1 MKGNIMKNF
10 KILSLI
16 LALIIMASAFAS
28 CGGGGGDIVL
38 TDEGSTEPAGTEQS
52 DAYAFVYNN
61 TTVIPHA
68 KMSELLNGLGD
79 PTTYEE
85 SNSCYYQGLDK
96 DYTYPGFKLRT
107 YPVDGVDYVLNVCF
121 TDDSVTTPEGIML
134 GSTRDEVIA
143 AYGSS
148 FLEENGN
155 TIYTKGKTELRFRF
169 SENGVTAIEYWA
181 IEN

>member
-1 MKGNIMKNF
+1 MYGAI
-10 KILSLI
+10 
-16 LALIIMASAFAS
+16 
-28 CGGGGGDIVL
+28 
-38 TDEGSTEPAGTEQS
+38 
-52 DAYAFVYNN
+52 
-61 TTVIPHA
+61 
-68 KMSELLNGLGD
+68 LGD
-79 PTTYEE
+79 MIGSPYEFDM
-85 SNSCYYQGLDK
+85 GDK
-96 DYTYPGFKLRT
+96 TKEFPLFSKRS
-107 YPVDGVDYVLNVCF
+107 CF

-148 FLEENGN
+148 FTEENGN

>member
-1 MKGNIMKNF
+1 MKSIKV
-10 KILSLI
+10 LSLI
-16 LALIIMASAFAS
+16 LALVISLACFAS
-28 CGGGGGDIVL
+28 CGEGGGDIVL
-38 TDEGSTEPAGTEQS
+38 TDEGDEVTTGASQT
-52 DAYAFVYNN
+52 DAYTFVYNN
-61 TTVIPHA
+61 TSVTPHA
-68 KMSELLNGLGD
+68 KMAELLNGLGD

-107 YPVDGVDYVLNVCF
+107 YPVDGVDYVLNICF
-121 TDDSVTTPEGIML
+121 VDDSITTPEGIML
-134 GSTRDEVIA
+134 GSTREEVIA

-148 FLEENGN
+148 YVEENGN

-181 IEN
+181 VED

>member
-1 MKGNIMKNF
+1 MRSI
-10 KILSLI
+10 KILSTILSILLI
-16 LALIIMASAFAS
+16 AVCFAS
-28 CGGGGGDIVL
+28 CGGGGDIVL
-38 TDEGSTEPAGTEQS
+38 PDESDEVTTGSSQTN
-52 DAYAFVYNN
+52 AYAFVYKSTN
-61 TTVIPHA
+61 VIPHT
-68 KMSELLNGLGD
+68 KMSEVLSGIGE
-79 PTTYEE
+79 PTSYEE

-148 FLEENGN
+148 FTEENGN